1 MTKTKENENHK
12 NTISIKLT
20 DDELARL
27 RFICE
32 KLNVTQSEYIR
43 EAILTAKVTRPTV
56 VTAMDRGT
64 AKELLAHFGKAASN
78 LNQIARVL
86 NQGYPADTGIIN
98 EIRNCIQQIS
108 GALPSWKRWEVKSG
122 WQF

>member
-1 MTKTKENENHK
+1 MTKTKENENRK
-12 NTISIKLT
+12 NTISFRLT

-32 KLNVTQSEYIR
+32 KLNLSQSEYIR

-64 AKELLAHFGKAASN
+64 AKELLAHFGKIGSN
-78 LNQIARVL
+78 LNQIARAL

-98 EIRNCIQQIS
+98 EIRNCIQQMLR
-108 GALPSWKRWEVKSG
+108 GAAVLEAVG
-122 WQF
+122 G